1 MQSGWEVQVKA
12 FLSKITAFIFAYAV
26 MRPGVNALRTPV
38 YPEMVKL
45 MDGEEVTFE
54 KFRFRRDEIRAAL
67 EGFLFTNGRPV
78 TRAILTW
85 WAMQYPGQKLLD
97 KFTRFDIEHIYPNRR
112 MRDTPLL
119 KEANFEALGNKS
131 ILEKEIN
138 IRASDY
144 RFEDKRKY
152 YLGNGQNG
160 TKVEEL
166 RELAASSDF
175 TEGMI
180 EARTQSIIDAFIRYL
195 ECSGLLL
202 D

>member
-26 MRPGVNALRTPV
+26 MRPGVNALRSPV

-45 MDGEEVTFE
+45 VEGEEVTFE
-54 KFRFRRDEIRAAL
+54 KFRFRRDEIRAAF

-112 MRDTPLL
+112 MRDTPLQ
-119 KEANFEALGNKS
+119 KESNLVLRKLAGN
-131 ILEKEIN
+131 L
-138 IRASDY
+138 Y
-144 RFEDKRKY
+144 
-152 YLGNGQNG
+152 
-160 TKVEEL
+160 
-166 RELAASSDF
+166 
-175 TEGMI
+175 
-180 EARTQSIIDAFIRYL
+180 
-195 ECSGLLL
+195 
-202 D
+202 